1 MLIILGYRMSGR
13 LGGWLDMAWGC
24 IGALEF
30 GHTVE
35 KLENNSTAFL
45 HIFC

>member
-1 MLIILGYRMSGR
+1 MSGR

-35 KLENNSTAFL
+35 KLEFYRVSTYLLLTWF
-45 HIFC
+45 FT